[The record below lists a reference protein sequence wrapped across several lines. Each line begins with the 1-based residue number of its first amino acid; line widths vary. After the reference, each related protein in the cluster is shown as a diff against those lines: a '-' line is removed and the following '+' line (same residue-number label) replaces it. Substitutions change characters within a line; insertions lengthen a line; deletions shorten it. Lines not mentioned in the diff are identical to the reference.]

1 MSMVRFAD
9 DAKVTKPRQ
18 FADLATVA
26 NMLAMQPSLFIAA
39 RQSDFGLVSDLA

>member
-18 FADLATVA
+18 FADWVA
-26 NMLAMQPSLFIAA
+26 NMLEMQPSLFIAA
-39 RQSDFGLVSDLA
+39 QQSDFGLVSDLA